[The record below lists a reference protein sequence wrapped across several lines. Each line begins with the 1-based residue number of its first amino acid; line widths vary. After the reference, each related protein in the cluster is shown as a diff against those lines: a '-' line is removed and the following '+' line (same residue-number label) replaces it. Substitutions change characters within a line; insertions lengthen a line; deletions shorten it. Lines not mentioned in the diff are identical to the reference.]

1 MDFRSVI
8 PTMPTMPTRARSREP
23 GGILDHEC
31 MTFAARRLPARQLCS
46 KQQQDIFLCA
56 TLARLAFS
64 RPNGLTGQRLVALC
78 MLVCCCVFAGLTPR
92 ATLSL
97 LNREQKSLI
106 SILRP
111 AFRREPSYDG
121 CNGAG
126 TEARERGE
134 KTAGAKADCRQIVR
148 VVARR
153 PQQWRDAHFNTV
165 QLCEPPVSG
174 GG

>member
-64 RPNGLTGQRLVALC
+64 RPNGLQDKGSSHCACL
-78 MLVCCCVFAGLTPR
+78 FA
-92 ATLSL
+92 AVSL
-97 LNREQKSLI
+97 L
-106 SILRP
+106 
-111 AFRREPSYDG
+111 D
-121 CNGAG
+121 
-126 TEARERGE
+126 
-134 KTAGAKADCRQIVR
+134 
-148 VVARR
+148 
-153 PQQWRDAHFNTV
+153 
-165 QLCEPPVSG
+165 
-174 GG
+174 